1 MDTNEVGKS
10 YFNATLFVFMSGILL
25 AIVVE
30 ETGLHKR
37 IALQI
42 LKIRFLRSRSWGVM
56 LGKLPLYSISS
67 IVYIFMF

>member
-25 AIVVE
+25 ALVVE

-42 LKIRFLRSRSWGVM
+42 LKIRFLRTRSWGVM
-56 LGKLPLYSISS
+56 LGKMPFRRISMH
-67 IVYIFMF
+67 VQK